1 MQRCRRQKFRVKA
14 NSGMAGTP
22 KVFIIFQIVA
32 IVFVSLKLGGGN
44 YLGKF
49 IYQKILPQFMAKKPI
64 TITLDTST
72 IDLNNPCLKILT
84 EMAERDIIEIYTD
97 GYQFIEKCNWR
108 DVKKRNEV
116 TEWIHRHTK
125 TPIEAFPLAEGAE
138 FPVEVN
144 SILKKEQE
152 IELKVRKIHSQEV
165 KSLEFCKLSKFVD
178 FRILTQHIKNGR
190 DYFVTNNSKDFIN
203 FGKEKDKRRKQFENE
218 FQGIKI
224 RMLNEEFIEE
234 LENKIKYF

>member
-1 MQRCRRQKFRVKA
+1 M
-14 NSGMAGTP
+14 
-22 KVFIIFQIVA
+22 
-32 IVFVSLKLGGGN
+32 
-44 YLGKF
+44 
-49 IYQKILPQFMAKKPI
+49 
-64 TITLDTST
+64 
-72 IDLNNPCLKILT
+72 
-84 EMAERDIIEIYTD
+84 
-97 GYQFIEKCNWR
+97 
-108 DVKKRNEV
+108 
-116 TEWIHRHTK
+116 
-125 TPIEAFPLAEGAE
+125 
-138 FPVEVN
+138 
-144 SILKKEQE
+144 
-152 IELKVRKIHSQEV
+152 RKIHSQEV